1 LQTGAFNPSQYDTA
15 KAPRLYVPV
24 CINGASTC
32 VSGPNRR
39 AVDPALLVPGFVAAE
54 ANTKPSNFIAA
65 FVSGTGD
72 VANGIGLASKGY
84 PRGGYNDRGV
94 QWGPRF
100 GFAYDI
106 FGDSKT
112 IIRGGAGISYDRVQG
127 NIAFD
132 QIANPPTVLQ
142 PRLIFGRIQELT
154 PGQTGLLAP
163 SDVVGYAREGFLP
176 TIYSMSLGVQH
187 DIGYNTVIDVSYV
200 GTLSRH
206 LFLARQLNAI
216 PFGYLFTKAAQDRTQ
231 FAGGV
236 VPDSDPS
243 IPQAYKDAGLKF
255 GGSKAAILSSLAS
268 GSAAASTPISASPA
282 PGPSRRASG

>member
-1 LQTGAFNPSQYDTA
+1 
-15 KAPRLYVPV
+15 
-24 CINGASTC
+24 
-32 VSGPNRR
+32 
-39 AVDPALLVPGFVAAE
+39 VDPALLVPGFVAAE

-142 PRLIFGRIQELT
+142 PRLIFGRLQELT